1 MHLVKIL
8 APLFGVA
15 LFACAK
21 AAPLPGDSVQAD
33 GAVTL
38 TPPRLSTSPAAAVQT
53 GADPIRD
60 RLIPPELV
68 MEHQGDL
75 ALTIAQ
81 RDAINAEV
89 DKLQRDV
96 LRMQWDMQAEKEKLV
111 KALDADHV
119 DEPAVNASAARVMK
133 LENDIKSAHLAM
145 LVHVKNAL
153 TSDQIRTLRTLHD
166 EARCA
171 PAAATAPT
179 ASTSAP
185 PPPSAEPAPV
195 SPRKA
200 PSPKPGQNDTYNHF

>member
-8 APLFGVA
+8 ASVFA
-15 LFACAK
+15 LTLLACAK

-38 TPPRLSTSPAAAVQT
+38 TPPRLSTSPAGAPT
-53 GADPIRD
+53 PPGADPVRD

-68 MEHQGDL
+68 MEHQGEL
-75 ALTIAQ
+75 SLTIAQ
-81 RDAINAEV
+81 RDAITAEV

-119 DEPAVNASAARVMK
+119 DEAAANASAARVMK

-145 LVHVKNAL
+145 LIHVKNAL
-153 TSDQIRTLRTLHD
+153 TPDQLTKLRALREET
-166 EARCA
+166 RCA
-171 PAAATAPT
+171 PPPASAAPT
-179 ASTSAP
+179 PSASAKP
-185 PPPSAEPAPV
+185 PPRKPPSA
-195 SPRKA
+195 K
-200 PSPKPGQNDTYNHF
+200 PSSTDPIY